1 MKIKAIQVGRF
12 GVWQQL
18 SLSVPSRGLALFYGP
33 NEAGKTTLSRFIRSM
48 LYGFEPFAV
57 ELCDGT
63 SRPVGWEGTLRV
75 DVQGHEYEIH
85 RIFDRGTRG
94 LVSVVGT
101 DREQPAE
108 SLLAD
113 LLQRTDESLF
123 ENVFAVGLNELQEL
137 ATLQGDEV
145 ARHIYGLTLGP
156 TGRKLLEATALVER
170 ERQAIFDAA
179 TRSGRLADLLER
191 EQALREDIAARHA
204 FREEHTELC
213 RRRSRIEERI
223 ETLQRKQVDVDR
235 QHSGHRMLARIWPH
249 WSQAREIRRE
259 LEAIPD
265 VSGFP
270 ADGLERL
277 EKLDVQI
284 ASAAES
290 RRTHVESVKA
300 LRAKLH
306 CFAGHKELHTHAA
319 ALVGFVEQAG
329 WYRDITQQAAAA
341 QSRADEVR
349 AKLDR
354 LVETLGP
361 DWTVARL
368 ESVDAGPGAR
378 RRILSA
384 AARFR
389 AALRRRNRMTRLRKR
404 LNREVGKRTALL
416 EERLKGLGGLSL
428 DEAMTEQTA
437 RLKGL
442 EELGGLRL
450 GASELAAR
458 QERLTPPVQAD
469 HEHLPTFVPKFLG
482 VLLGAGLLVT
492 VIGLYQ
498 AAVMD
503 VFAGAGMACIGFC
516 GLGVAWGFKRH
527 LDLRN
532 PQPTGTEEGER
543 ERIDAQLREKRA
555 AIARLTAIAQDT
567 PTPAADP
574 PANPPA
580 DSAAAEGG
588 SDETTKVSQ
597 GTQDDARLLR
607 HAIARLAELERWN
620 RDRRAIRA
628 RRRRLSE
635 LRSRFQSVQRDL
647 SAERQNWCA
656 VLKELGHSETVKID
670 EAIEAWDRVAEARDH
685 LRAWKA
691 AGDELRQLER
701 SAQAFRGR
709 MDEAGRRAGR
719 GTSEGKPPLDVLA
732 TWEAELK
739 TLGVVRE
746 EYRRTRRELKDHR
759 RKAEHAQRRQRGLRS
774 RLSSLLV
781 KGAASDRDEF
791 RERAGWLERRKECL
805 ALLEIANED
814 LRAAAE
820 VEPELAIVE
829 DDLERFDA
837 DHNQKHVEA
846 LSAELEQIERDRH
859 QAFEELGGVKQSI
872 KSLEAN
878 CEASHLRFEESQ
890 TRHELARTAEEWFG
904 VELARQTVDRVR
916 SKFER
921 TCQPATLALASK
933 YLERLTRGR
942 YANVWTPLGQR
953 ELRIDD
959 DRGRAFTVEQL
970 SGGTREQLFLAVR
983 MATVHELGQ
992 KGIELPMVF
1001 DDVLANFDQLRT
1013 EAAVD
1018 TLCEFAEENRQILFF
1033 TCHLHLAHLFEARGI
1048 EPTWLPGHNLPQQ
1061 ERRAG

>member
-18 SLSVPSRGLALFYGP
+18 SLSVPNRGLALFYGP
-33 NEAGKTTLSRFIRSM
+33 NEAGKTTLSRFIRSV

-63 SRPVGWEGTLRV
+63 SRTVSWEGKLRV
-75 DVQGHEYEIH
+75 EVQGHEYEIH
-85 RIFDRGTRG
+85 RISDRGTRG
-94 LVSVVGT
+94 LVSVVGM
-101 DREQPAE
+101 DREQSAE
-108 SLLAD
+108 SLLAE
-113 LLQRTDESLF
+113 LLHRADESLF

-170 ERQAIFDAA
+170 ERQSLFDA
-179 TRSGRLADLLER
+179 TSRSGRLADLLER
-191 EQALREDIAARHA
+191 EQALRDDIAAQHSL
-204 FREEHTELC
+204 REEHTELC
-213 RRRSRIEERI
+213 RRRSRIAERI
-223 ETLQRKQVDVDR
+223 QTLQRKQADADR
-235 QHSGHRMLARIWPH
+235 QQSGHRMLARVWPH

-265 VSGFP
+265 ISGFP
-270 ADGLERL
+270 ADGLDRL
-277 EKLDVQI
+277 EKLDAQI
-284 ASAAES
+284 GSATES

-306 CFAGHKELHTHAA
+306 CFAGHKELHAHAA

-329 WYRDITQQAAAA
+329 WYRDITQQTAAA

-361 DWTVARL
+361 DWTLARL
-368 ESVDAGPGAR
+368 ESVDAGLGAR
-378 RRILSA
+378 RRIMSA

-389 AALRRRNRMTRLRKR
+389 AALRRRNRMMRLRKR
-404 LNREVGKRTALL
+404 LNREVGKRTALI

-428 DEAMTEQTA
+428 DEAMAEQTA

-450 GASELAAR
+450 GAAELAAR
-458 QERLTPPVQAD
+458 HERLNPQLPPD
-469 HEHLPTFVPKFLG
+469 HEHLPTWVPKFLG

-503 VFAGAGMACIGFC
+503 LFAGVGMVCIGFC

-527 LDLRN
+527 VDLSSR
-532 PQPTGTEEGER
+532 QPTGTEDGER
-543 ERIDAQLREKRA
+543 ERIDSQLREKRA
-555 AIARLTAIAQDT
+555 AIARLTAVAQDA
-567 PTPAADP
+567 PSPEAAP
-574 PANPPA
+574 
-580 DSAAAEGG
+580 EGVNDE
-588 SDETTKVSQ
+588 SDKVPRSME
-597 GTQDDARLLR
+597 DDARLVR
-607 HAIARLAELERWN
+607 QAIARLAELERWN
-620 RDRRAIRA
+620 RARRSIRA

-635 LRSRFQSVQRDL
+635 LRSRFQGVQRDL

-670 EAIEAWDRVAEARDH
+670 EALDAWDRVAEARDQ

-691 AGDELRQLER
+691 AGEELRQLEW
-701 SAQAFRGR
+701 STQAFRVR

-719 GTSEGKPPLDVLA
+719 GASEGKTPLDVLA

-739 TLGVVRE
+739 SLGVVRE

-759 RKAEHAQRRQRGLRS
+759 RKAEQAQRRQRGLRS

-781 KGAASDRDEF
+781 KGGASDRNEF
-791 RERAGWLERRKECL
+791 RERAGWLERRTECEV
-805 ALLEIANED
+805 LLEIANED
-814 LRAAAE
+814 LRSAAA

-829 DDLERFDA
+829 EDLEGFDT
-837 DHNQKHVEA
+837 DRNQKHIDS

-859 QAFEELGGVKQSI
+859 EAFEELGGVKQSL
-872 KSLEAN
+872 KSIEAN

-904 VELARQTVDRVR
+904 IELARQTVDRVR

-921 TCQPATLALASK
+921 SCQPATLALSSK

-942 YANVWTPLGQR
+942 YANVWTPLGER

-1018 TLCEFAEENRQILFF
+1018 ALCEFAEDNRQILFF